1 MGRVLRLCVSL
12 PLDIAAFV
20 GDLDTPPALAGQLLA
35 EVVTASTC
43 WHIGPP
49 YIGED
54 AAPVGVVLLLRDRA
68 AQRLLDGTP
77 AAQAETLRRAALM
90 GDWLFIEAEPSPA
103 LWPAVAVYPVDGD
116 TMRRA
121 EDSREEWAG
130 HVIPSP
136 SVRFDVRRVAVN

>member
-1 MGRVLRLCVSL
+1 MGRVIRVTVSL
-12 PLDIAAFV
+12 P
-20 GDLDTPPALAGQLLA
+20 GDYADFISDPDSPPALAGALLG
-35 EVVTASTC
+35 ELLMCSTL

-49 YIGED
+49 YPAEN

-77 AAQAETLRRAALM
+77 DTQTETLRRAALV

-116 TMRRA
+116 AMQRA
-121 EDSREEWAG
+121 EVSREEWAG
-130 HVIPSP
+130 QGVPSP
-136 SVRFDVRRVAVN
+136 AARFDLRRLAVN

>member
-1 MGRVLRLCVSL
+1 MGRVVRVTLAVPSDYADFISD
-12 PLDIAAFV
+12 PDS
-20 GDLDTPPALAGQLLA
+20 PPALAGALLA
-35 EVVTASTC
+35 EVVTCSQS
-43 WHIGPP
+43 WHVGPP
-49 YIGED
+49 WPGED
-54 AAPVGVVLLLRDRA
+54 AAPVGVVSLLRDRA

-77 AAQAETLRRAALM
+77 AAQAETLRRALWV

-130 HVIPSP
+130 NGIPSP